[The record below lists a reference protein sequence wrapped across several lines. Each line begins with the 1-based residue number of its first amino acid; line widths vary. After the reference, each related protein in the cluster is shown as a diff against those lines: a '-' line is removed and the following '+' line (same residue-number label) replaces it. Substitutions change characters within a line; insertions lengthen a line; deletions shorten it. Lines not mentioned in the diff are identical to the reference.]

1 MTGGKF
7 FESAPESFGD
17 FEGTDASTENE
28 FAPEVIEDAV
38 GQACGDDTAQGV
50 SERQG
55 IAFVL
60 EPGECSG
67 E

>member
-1 MTGGKF
+1 VTGGKF

-50 SERQG
+50 SER
-55 IAFVL
+55 
-60 EPGECSG
+60 
-67 E
+67 